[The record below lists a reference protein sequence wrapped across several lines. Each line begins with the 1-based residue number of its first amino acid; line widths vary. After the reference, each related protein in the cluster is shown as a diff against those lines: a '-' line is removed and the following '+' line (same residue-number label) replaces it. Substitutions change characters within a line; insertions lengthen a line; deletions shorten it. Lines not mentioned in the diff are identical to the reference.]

1 MKLYEMNKSELR
13 AIAAKK
19 TKLGVATPRALEA
32 QRELY
37 IRAWHDIP
45 RCPDEIYIKGIKV
58 LNII

>member
-1 MKLYEMNKSELR
+1 MKITNMNETELR

-19 TKLGVATPRALEA
+19 TKRGVATPRALEA

-45 RCPDEIYIKGIKV
+45 RCPDEIYIKGIKI